1 MAELDRQ
8 GEGHR
13 GAELRAEARL
23 PYHSSGGV
31 VTTLH
36 HPGGSVVNYL
46 VRPRNLSR
54 RGVGFLHG
62 NFVHIGSRCQV
73 HLLRLDNRP
82 QAINGTVAR
91 CQHVDGLVHEIG
103 VRFDEPIELAHF
115 LTRPGDALPVENQGE
130 SVELPKLAG
139 TVLYVDNSVDGQE
152 LLRFQLGNLGVEMTV
167 AADALEATEALRRRQ
182 FDLIITE
189 IWLPGM
195 TGPELVGMLRGDGHT
210 GPIVALTSDDS
221 GKTRE
226 EALKSG
232 YTDVFGKPYTLEQL
246 IQWLTPHLGGPKKEP
261 DSSECLRSTEWDKPQ
276 MRPLILGFLGRLEE
290 QVRHLTELATSEADR
305 PTVRSVSRELK
316 GSAGGYGYPLVSR
329 AAAELCTLATDDGP
343 WDMLRVKCQELAEL
357 CRKACAIRHEVDA
370 AR

>member
-8 GEGHR
+8 GENHR
-13 GAELRAEARL
+13 GAELRTEARL
-23 PYHSSGGV
+23 PYHSSAGV
-31 VTTLH
+31 IATLH

-73 HLLRLDNRP
+73 HLLRLDRRP
-82 QAINGTVAR
+82 EAINGAVAR

-139 TVLYVDNSVDGQE
+139 TVLSVDNSVDGQE
-152 LLRFQLGNLGVEMTV
+152 LLRFHLSNLGVEMTV
-167 AADALEATEALRRRQ
+167 AADALEATEALQRHR

-195 TGPELVGMLRGDGHT
+195 TGPQLVGMLRADGYT

-232 YTDVFGKPYTLEQL
+232 YTDVFSKPYTLEQL
-246 IQWLTPHLGGPKKEP
+246 IKWLTPHLGGAKKEP
-261 DSSECLRSTEWDKPQ
+261 DRAECLRSTEWGKPQ
-276 MRPLILGFLGRLEE
+276 MRPLILGFLGRMEE
-290 QVRHLTELATSEADR
+290 QVQRLTELAASEADR
-305 PTVRSVSRELK
+305 PLIQSVSRELK

-329 AAAELCTLATDDGP
+329 VAAELCTLAADDTA
-343 WDMLRVKCQELAEL
+343 WDMLRTKCHELAEL
-357 CRKACAIRHEVDA
+357 CRKACVIRQEADA